1 MGALFNLYIFTLYFS
16 SSEKDT
22 TLSLTKFTKPVAQVF
37 EPMQCLQTAPGDTW
51 HAITDLHAT
60 VLDDLKPCHG
70 PPTRSP

>member
-37 EPMQCLQTAPGDTW
+37 EPMQC
-51 HAITDLHAT
+51 
-60 VLDDLKPCHG
+60 
-70 PPTRSP
+70 